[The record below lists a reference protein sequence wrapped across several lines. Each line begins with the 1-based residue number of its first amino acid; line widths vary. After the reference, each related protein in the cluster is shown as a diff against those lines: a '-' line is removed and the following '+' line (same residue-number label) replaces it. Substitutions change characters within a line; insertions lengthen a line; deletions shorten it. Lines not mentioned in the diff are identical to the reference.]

1 MNPIAYLNGEF
12 ISPEQMLVPVTD
24 TGFMMGVTIAE
35 QLRTFQGKPFRIAD
49 HLDRLLGGLRL
60 IDLDL
65 PIQEDQLVEVIHTV
79 AGHNA
84 PLLDSQ
90 DDMGIT
96 VFVTPGPYRTYHPS
110 GPFQPILGVHSYALP
125 FHFWHEKYTAGEKL
139 SLSSVQ
145 QVSAKSWPFAM
156 KCRSRMHYYLAS
168 LAARSHSPGCTPL
181 LLDEQGFI
189 SETPVSN
196 VVAYFAEQGFV
207 TPPADSTLNGIS
219 LRHLQDIAE
228 RLQIPFAGRPLLPA
242 ELKTAHAVFV
252 TSTPFCL
259 LPVSQLDNHAY
270 DLRIATPLLHKV
282 LNLWSNDVGVDI
294 LQQANQFASRIA

>member
-12 ISPEQMLVPVTD
+12 VSPEQMMVPVTD

-49 HLDRLLGGLRL
+49 HLDRLMGGLRL
-60 IDLDL
+60 INLDL

-79 AGHNA
+79 ASHNG
-84 PLLDSQ
+84 PLLDVH
-90 DDMGIT
+90 DDIGIT

-110 GPFQPILGVHSYALP
+110 GPFQPVLGVHSYALP
-125 FHFWHEKYTAGEKL
+125 FQFWNEKYTAGEKL

-145 QVSAKSWPFAM
+145 QVSANSWPFAL

-168 LAARSHSPGCTPL
+168 LAARSHSPCCTPL
-181 LLDEQGFI
+181 LLDEEGFI

-196 VVAYFAEQGFV
+196 VVAYFEEHGFV

-219 LRHLQDIAE
+219 LRHLQDIAG
-228 RLQIPFAGRPLLPA
+228 RLQIPFAGRPLSPA
-242 ELKTAHAVFV
+242 DLKTAHAVFV

-259 LPVSQLDNHAY
+259 LPVSQLDNHTY
-270 DLRIATPLLHKV
+270 DLRNATPLLHKV
-282 LNLWSNDVGVDI
+282 LDLWSNDVGVDI
-294 LQQANQFASRIA
+294 LQQANRFASRVV